1 MITQI
6 QQYLWLAN
14 TILSAGR
21 ITRDQINRRWAYSSI
36 NEDHTSAIPERTFH
50 HWRQGA
56 ESILDINIDCD
67 RHDGNK
73 YYISHS
79 ERLKKDQ
86 SKRWLLDS
94 FAVSSVFKDADLHPF
109 VLLEQMPSDSQYL
122 TPIID
127 AIRHR
132 KVLSITYQRFN
143 ATQQRTFTMCPYCV
157 KTFKRRWYMVGLS
170 SDHPNEIR
178 VYALDRILSIEIL
191 EQTYQIPLNFDGQD
205 YFKHSYGIFR
215 GNAQPE
221 HIVIEVNEMEAK
233 YLRSLP
239 LHSSQKEI
247 PNSPSAQRSA
257 SPQGGLLSRF
267 EFYLAPT
274 FDFEQELR
282 TFGAN
287 LKVIEPQSLADKFKQ
302 LGEDYLKLYNS

>member
-1 MITQI
+1 MVTQI

-21 ITRDQINRRWAYSSI
+21 ITREQINRRWAYSSI
-36 NEDHTSAIPERTFH
+36 NEDRTSTIPERTFH

-67 RHDGNK
+67 RHDNR
-73 YYISHS
+73 YYISNT
-79 ERLKKDQ
+79 ERLQKDQ

-94 FAVSSVFKDADLHPF
+94 FAVSSIFQNADLHPF
-109 VLLEQMPSDSQYL
+109 VLLEQMPSDSQFL

-127 AIRHR
+127 AIRNR
-132 KVLSITYQRFN
+132 KVLGITYQRFN
-143 ATQQRTFTMCPYCV
+143 AAQRTFTMCPYCV

-170 SDHPNEIR
+170 SDHPDEIR

-191 EQTYQIPLNFDGQD
+191 EQTYEIPQDFDGQD

-221 HIVIEVNEMEAK
+221 RIVIEVNEMEAK
-233 YLRSLP
+233 YLRTLP
-239 LHSSQKEI
+239 LHASQKEI
-247 PNSPSAQRSA
+247 PYSSTPLHPYS
-257 SPQGGLLSRF
+257 SRF

-282 TFGAN
+282 TFGAK

-302 LGEDYLKLYNS
+302 LGEDYLNLYS